1 MNREVPIRDR
11 ETVMARLARKIA
23 RGHDAIYHGTRHLP
37 AVLRTGKLLP
47 SRSAAAAVFLTRS
60 PEVAS
65 YWANMM
71 GSEID
76 HFCGGV
82 LVLNRA
88 SLAQIY
94 RLRCTRWKEDW
105 FNEQEESVWG
115 RAINL
120 HRHLLGVVQEADV
133 NAIIGAPKYRFLP
146 TGREQQKAFW
156 DDFKASIPK
165 VREGR
170 AKVREIIVKDREK
183 LHAARPDL
191 VHDPLS
197 KGSGVEIGL
206 RP

>member
-1 MNREVPIRDR
+1 MNREVPIGDR

-47 SRSAAAAVFLTRS
+47 SRSGAAAVFLTRS

-94 RLRCTRWKEDW
+94 RLRCTRYTEDW
-105 FNEQEESVWG
+105 ADEQEETVWG
-115 RAINL
+115 RAINFR
-120 HRHLLGVVQEADV
+120 RHLLGVVQEADV
-133 NAIIGAPKYRFLP
+133 NAIVGAPKYRFLP
-146 TGREQQKAFW
+146 TDPEQAKAFW

-170 AKVREIIVKDREK
+170 AKVREMIVKDREK
-183 LHAARPDL
+183 LHAARFGRGQLDSPTG
-191 VHDPLS
+191 P
-197 KGSGVEIGL
+197 
-206 RP
+206 